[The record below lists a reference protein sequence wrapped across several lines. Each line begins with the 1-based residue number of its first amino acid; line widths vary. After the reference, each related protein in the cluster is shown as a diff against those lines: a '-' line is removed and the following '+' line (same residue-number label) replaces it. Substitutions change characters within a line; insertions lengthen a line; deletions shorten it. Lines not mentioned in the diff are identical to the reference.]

1 VTTIGQAASGSTA
14 SNHPNQLDLA
24 QFANSIA
31 ARQAGH
37 RKEDDP
43 ATARERI
50 SRADTRS
57 VVPLFL
63 WEAPIDAD
71 LLRIPVGPGSMH
83 VERYGH
89 GGSAILLV
97 HGFGTCSFLWRNVA
111 PELALAN
118 RTAFAVDLFGYG
130 ESDRP
135 FDADFG
141 IAAQAEYLD
150 HALTALR
157 AARAT
162 VVGVDLGAAIALRLA
177 ATRPERVER
186 MVLVNPIAYDD
197 VPAKDVRDLQ
207 RNTARYLMRISRGI
221 LGAAPLMRDLLTESV
236 ADPAHMPDK
245 LVARYLA
252 PYVGSEGLNHLQL
265 LARSIDGEDL
275 DEIEL
280 TQIDQPTLIVWGEQD
295 RFLTHRGRDGSAPER
310 LAEEIPGC
318 RIAKLPNAGRL
329 VPEEAPEAL
338 INLVLEFDG
347 AGAVR

>member
-1 VTTIGQAASGSTA
+1 VVHCST
-14 SNHPNQLDLA
+14 L
-24 QFANSIA
+24 
-31 ARQAGH
+31 
-37 RKEDDP
+37 
-43 ATARERI
+43 
-50 SRADTRS
+50 
-57 VVPLFL
+57 
-63 WEAPIDAD
+63 EAPIDAD

-111 PELALAN
+111 PEFALAN

-150 HALTALR
+150 RALTALR
-157 AARAT
+157 VARAT
-162 VVGVDLGAAIALRLA
+162 VIGVDLGAAITLRLA

-186 MVLVNPIAYDD
+186 MMLINPIAYDD
-197 VPAKDVRDLQ
+197 VPADDVKNLQ
-207 RNTARYLMRISRGI
+207 RNTGRYVLRISRGI

-236 ADPAHMPDK
+236 ANPSHMPDK

-252 PYVGSEGLNHLQL
+252 PYVGSEGLNHLL
-265 LARSIDGEDL
+265 ILARSIDAEDL
-275 DEIEL
+275 DESEL
-280 TQIDQPTLIVWGEQD
+280 TQIDQPTMIVWGEQD
-295 RFLTHRGRDGSAPER
+295 RFLTQRNRGKTAPER
-310 LAEEIPGC
+310 LAEEIPGA
-318 RIAKLPNAGRL
+318 RLTRLPDVGRL

-338 INLVLEFDG
+338 VNLVLDFDG
-347 AGAVR
+347 ASVVDNRANE

>member
-1 VTTIGQAASGSTA
+1 
-14 SNHPNQLDLA
+14 
-24 QFANSIA
+24 
-31 ARQAGH
+31 
-37 RKEDDP
+37 
-43 ATARERI
+43 
-50 SRADTRS
+50 
-57 VVPLFL
+57 
-63 WEAPIDAD
+63 
-71 LLRIPVGPGSMH
+71 MH

-111 PELALAN
+111 PEFAIAN

-135 FDADFG
+135 FDADFS

-150 HALTALR
+150 RALTALR
-157 AARAT
+157 VAKAT

-186 MVLVNPIAYDD
+186 MMLINPIAYDD
-197 VPAKDVRDLQ
+197 VPAKDVHNLQ
-207 RNTARYLMRISRGI
+207 RSTGRYALRISRGI

-252 PYVGSEGLNHLQL
+252 PYVGSEGLNHLL
-265 LARSIDGEDL
+265 ILARSIDAEDL

-280 TQIDQPTLIVWGEQD
+280 SQIDQPTMIVWADRD
-295 RFLTHRGRDGSAPER
+295 RFLPARYDGRTAPER
-310 LAEEIPGC
+310 LAQEIPGSKLT
-318 RIAKLPNAGRL
+318 RIPNVGRL
-329 VPEEAPEAL
+329 VPEEAPETL
-338 INLVLEFDG
+338 VNLVIEFDSTTI
-347 AGAVR
+347 VDERVNQ